1 MISPFN
7 HKNIIYTAILS
18 ILPSI
23 LFAKNPLLNS
33 INLVANGKF
42 GAYLLIGLLL
52 ILLAVIWVLIRHIRK
67 STDFFVDSWKN
78 EQRKN
83 SGKRNNANFILFLTA
98 IIFSFEAFCNTDSSQ
113 NSATSGTIAG
123 LPNFL
128 FYLIICLIIL
138 EIVVILFLLF
148 QTRLLQKKK
157 KELENKV

>member
-1 MISPFN
+1 MISLFK

-18 ILPSI
+18 ILPSFV
-23 LFAKNPLLNS
+23 FAKNPLLNS
-33 INLVANGKF
+33 INLLANGRF
-42 GAYLLIGLLL
+42 GAYLLISLLL
-52 ILLAVIWVLIRHIRK
+52 ILLVVIWFLIRHIRK

-83 SGKRNNANFILFLTA
+83 SGKRNIANLILFLA
-98 IIFSFEAFCNTDSSQ
+98 ANIFWFEAFCNTDSSQ
-113 NSATSGTIAG
+113 NTSSSGTIAG

-157 KELENKV
+157 KELENRV